1 MKLSWTRAARVRL
14 AWTRGGGVR
23 FVTLLCVGLL
33 TLSFSALAQE
43 ATIVG
48 TVVDPSG
55 SVVPNATVVATD
67 TNTNQAQTT
76 KTNDVGQYAFPA
88 LPIGNY
94 NIEAKAP
101 GFKTSTQTGIVL
113 NVAARTRVDFKLQ
126 LGATEQSVTVE
137 ANAVRVQSDTG
148 AQSTVITGQ
157 QLTQLATNGRSLLSL
172 YDLTPGASSLQGMFQ
187 VPTSVSGNINVSFNG
202 TRPVDN
208 LELIDGAE
216 NMDRGGSQPSVMPSI
231 DAIAEFRT
239 MTSNYSPEYG
249 LTTGA
254 TLTSVIKSGTKTFH
268 AEGWEF
274 NRNDAFDARNYFN
287 PAPNPVAELRFNTYG
302 FNVGGEVPFM
312 KRHPTFFFYN
322 MEWRKLIQ
330 GGVYNVVVPL
340 PTTYTGDFSNT
351 AQLAALGLNVPH
363 TPCAAQLS
371 SSEQAAFASAGQTLS
386 TCDANGNVT
395 TAVPFTNNMIPTSLL
410 SANAQTLL
418 NAGIFPGPTN
428 GGDRFQGT
436 PPVPTNV
443 REEIVRIDH
452 TFNDKLSMFGHFVA
466 DQVAQTF
473 GTTMWSSDNVPT
485 IGNTF
490 GNPSYSAVVHAS
502 YMISPTLLNETAFN
516 YNGNRIHILPQGV
529 YAAPS
534 GFTFNRIYTGPNLDN
549 RIPSIDL
556 NGATGTDYTSNWT
569 PWNNAANDYQI
580 RDDISWTKGA
590 HQLKFGASWA
600 LYTKLQDLFNTTQG
614 NFNFN
619 GVYTGNDFADFL
631 LGYAQGYNEAG
642 VQDSGQWNN
651 ISYAAYILDN
661 WRVNNRLTLNL
672 GLRWDG
678 IPHTYEAN
686 DRMANFYPNM
696 YNPDMAPIFVTG
708 SNTEISPTSPGL
720 GTSPNPILNG
730 YLFYLNGIGI
740 EGQPGVPKGLVNNH
754 WLNFGPRVG
763 FAYDLTGQGKT
774 VLRGGFGQ
782 MFERIQGNDMYDA
795 GGTPPFSGAFNA
807 NDVLLSDPHTLV
819 SGGTVSSPILVN
831 GNITGLDQYNY
842 KNPTVYQYS
851 FGMQQALGNDAI
863 LSLSYVGSQS
873 RYQSFRQNIN
883 LPPLTDLPS
892 LIGNTTNLI
901 NQEVPYLGYQ
911 GIDMSTN
918 LANGHY
924 NSLQAEIR
932 GNLTHD
938 LMLQFGYTLSK
949 SIDSSFSNG
958 DGFDLQNISNPYQGW
973 QYDNGPSVFDRRNV
987 AFVNFVYSIPAFEN
1001 TSNMLL
1007 KSVAGGW
1014 QLSGIVTMESGP
1026 PINVTL
1032 AGSETSVCNVLPD
1045 CTNRPD
1051 LVGSISYPQSVNAWF
1066 SPASFANPTPG
1077 TWGDLG
1083 KDALR
1088 GPGRDNWN
1096 LSLFK
1101 NFVLSAERGSR
1112 IELRLE
1118 TFNTWNHTQWLGGD
1132 AVNGGISN
1140 QLGASDFGAITGA
1153 YDPRVLQLGA
1163 KVYF

>member
-1 MKLSWTRAARVRL
+1 M
-14 AWTRGGGVR
+14 R
-23 FVTLLCVGLL
+23 FFALLCVVLL

-48 TVVDPSG
+48 TVTDPSG
-55 SVVPNATVVATD
+55 SVVPNASITATNTD
-67 TNTNQAQTT
+67 TNQSQTT
-76 KTNDVGQYAFPA
+76 KSNDVGQYTFPS
-88 LPIGNY
+88 LGIGQY
-94 NIEAKAP
+94 NIQAEAP
-101 GFKTSTQTGIVL
+101 GFKTSRQTGIVL
-113 NVAARTRVDFKLQ
+113 NVAARTRVDFKLA
-126 LGATEQSVTVE
+126 LGETQQSITVE
-137 ANAVRVQSDTG
+137 ANAVHVQSDTG
-148 AQSTVITGQ
+148 AQSTLITGKQ
-157 QLTQLATNGRSLLSL
+157 ITQLSTNGRSLVSL
-172 YDLTPGASSLQGMFQ
+172 YDLTPGASSLQGSMQ
-187 VPTSVSGNINVSFNG
+187 VPTSVSANVNVSING
-202 TRPVDN
+202 TRPAANIN
-208 LELIDGAE
+208 LLDGAE
-216 NMDRGGSQPSVMPSI
+216 NLDRGGSGPSVMPSV

-254 TLTSVIKSGTKTFH
+254 TLASVIKSGTKTFH

-274 NRNDAFDARNYFN
+274 DRNDAFDARNYFN
-287 PAPNPVAELRFNTYG
+287 PAPNPVAELRFNTFG
-302 FNVGGEVPFM
+302 FNVGGEVPFA
-312 KRHPTFFFYN
+312 KSHPTFFFYN
-322 MEWRKLIQ
+322 MEWRRLIQ

-340 PTTYTGDFSNT
+340 TSTYGGDFSNT
-351 AQLAALGLNVPH
+351 AQLASLGLNVPH
-363 TPCAAQLS
+363 TPCASQLS
-371 SSEQAAFASAGQTLS
+371 ASEQAAFTSAGQALS

-395 TAVPFTNNMIPTSLL
+395 TAVPFTNNMIPSNLL
-410 SANAQTLL
+410 SSNAQELL
-418 NAGIFPGPTN
+418 NAGIFPGATN

-436 PPVPTNV
+436 PAVPINV
-443 REEIVRIDH
+443 REEIIRVDH
-452 TFNDKLSMFGHFVA
+452 TFSSKLSMFGHFVA
-466 DQVAQTF
+466 DQVQQTY
-473 GTTMWSSDNVPT
+473 GTTQWSSDNVPT
-485 IGNTF
+485 VGNTF

-502 YMISPTLLNETAFN
+502 YMVSPTLLNETAFN
-516 YNGNRIHILPQGV
+516 YNGNRIHILPSGV
-529 YAAPS
+529 FAAPS
-534 GFTFNRIYTGPNLDN
+534 GFTFNRIYTGPNVDN
-549 RIPSIDL
+549 RIPGINL
-556 NGATGTDYTSNWT
+556 NGGTGTNYTSNWT
-569 PWNNAANDYQI
+569 PWNNTANDYQI
-580 RDDISWTKGA
+580 RDDISWTKGS

-600 LYTKLQDLFNTTQG
+600 LYSKHQDLFNTTQG

-619 GVYTGNDFADFL
+619 GLYTGNDFADFL

-642 VQDSGQWNN
+642 VQDSGQWDSV
-651 ISYAAYILDN
+651 SYGAYIMDD

-686 DRMANFYPNM
+686 NRMANFYPDM
-696 YNPDMAPIFVTG
+696 YNPALAAVFVTG
-708 SNTEISPTSPGL
+708 SNTEIAPNSPGL

-730 YLFYLNGIGI
+730 YSFYLNGIGI
-740 EGQPGVPKGLVNNH
+740 SGQPGVPKSLVNNH
-754 WLNFGPRVG
+754 WLNFGPRIG
-763 FAYDLTGQGKT
+763 FAYDLTGEGKT

-782 MFERIQGNDMYDA
+782 MFQRIQGNDMYDA
-795 GGTPPFSGAFNA
+795 AGTPPFSGSFNA

-819 SGGTVSSPILVN
+819 AGGTVSSPILVN

-851 FGMQQALGNDAI
+851 FGMQQALGTNAI
-863 LSLSYVGSQS
+863 LSLSYVGSLS
-873 RYQSFRQNIN
+873 RYQSYRQNIN
-883 LPPLTDLPS
+883 LPQETLLPG
-892 LIGNTTNLI
+892 LIGSTNNQI
-901 NQEVPYLGYQ
+901 NQDVPYLGYQ

-918 LANGHY
+918 QADGHY

-949 SIDSSFSNG
+949 SIDSAFSSG

-973 QYDNGPSVFDRRNV
+973 RYDNGPSVFDRRNV

-1001 TSNMLL
+1001 TSNKVL
-1007 KSVAGGW
+1007 KSIAGGW
-1014 QLSGIVTMESGP
+1014 QISGIVTMESGP

-1032 AGSETSVCNVLPD
+1032 AGSQTSVCNVLPF

-1051 LVGSISYPQSVNAWF
+1051 LTGAISYPSTVNAWF
-1066 SPASFANPTPG
+1066 SPNSFATPAAG
-1077 TWGDLG
+1077 TWGNLG

-1101 NFVLSAERGSR
+1101 DFVLSAERGSR

-1132 AVNGGISN
+1132 PVNGGISN
-1140 QLGASDFGAITGA
+1140 QFGASDFGQITGA